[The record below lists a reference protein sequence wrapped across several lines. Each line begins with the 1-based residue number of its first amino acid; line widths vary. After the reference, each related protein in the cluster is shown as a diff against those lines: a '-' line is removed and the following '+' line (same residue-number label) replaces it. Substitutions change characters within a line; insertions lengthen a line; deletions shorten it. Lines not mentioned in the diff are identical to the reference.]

1 MKEVIFLDF
10 DGVIVDSIEECYI
23 VSFDTYFRNDSFQF
37 DNDEYRKLFDEYRN
51 LVGPV
56 HQFKSLHELIVQLIT
71 NDNIENH
78 PIELFNKIDNNQS
91 SESKTKYE
99 KIFFETR
106 RGYQQNK
113 VQWLEMHKLTEF
125 GKILQKKDDYSN
137 YFIITTKDKGSVKAL
152 CDYYSININN
162 IFCKDE
168 FNLLGSKGKIISNF
182 MNNSTYESAIFVDDS
197 VKHLDS
203 VNDDRVTTFFADWG
217 YDINQNKYKIYDYL

>member
-1 MKEVIFLDF
+1 
-10 DGVIVDSIEECYI
+10 
-23 VSFDTYFRNDSFQF
+23 
-37 DNDEYRKLFDEYRN
+37 
-51 LVGPV
+51 
-56 HQFKSLHELIVQLIT
+56 
-71 NDNIENH
+71 
-78 PIELFNKIDNNQS
+78 
-91 SESKTKYE
+91 
-99 KIFFETR
+99 
-106 RGYQQNK
+106 
-113 VQWLEMHKLTEF
+113 MHKLTEF

-203 VNDDRVTTFFADWG
+203 VNDDRVTTFFC
-217 YDINQNKYKIYDYL
+217 